1 MYITVYRTD
10 LPLVPGGPEAVH
22 HHHHLTDGTA
32 QQQLHTGLC
41 GLADVGDGRR
51 IHPAGVRPSVQ
62 SEHGPDLV
70 PALRQ
75 FLIVLEWSELPVQL
89 LAVPGPVPEP
99 VVLSCLTFSLG
110 QLSEDN
116 GRVRAQHYV
125 RVTSSPA

>member
-1 MYITVYRTD
+1 MNRAFYSAVYRTD
-10 LPLVPGGPEAVH
+10 LPLVTGGPEAMH

-32 QQQLHTGLC
+32 QQQLHTGLR

-89 LAVPGPVPEP
+89 TAGHGGRGCQCL
-99 VVLSCLTFSLG
+99 VVL
-110 QLSEDN
+110 
-116 GRVRAQHYV
+116 
-125 RVTSSPA
+125 